1 MIYFAKNIWP
11 ILKKDITTIFA
22 FLGVLWTIK
31 EVTEYMLPSNNNLPI
46 KETFLLLLVVG
57 IIIIIIK
64 NLPKKEYQFLI
75 KSKDIKIKLVIGDLL
90 KQKASIVVPTN
101 STFDTKMEN
110 DFISLKSVQGQVQD
124 KYFKNNLET
133 LDILLSEGLKNNKF
147 VKLTDRKKSKA
158 KQYDIGTTV
167 EINQQGKRF
176 YFVADSN
183 INSQGQT
190 INPSMSNI
198 TDALS
203 RLWQYISEYGHVETI
218 AIPIIGTGRMGILNS
233 REEIIKQIIFS
244 FVVNNNTK
252 KIANELI
259 ICIRKDDIKRFDIDI
274 QETVEYLKY
283 MCKYQY
289 LDEKFDN
296 MIGTGIEK

>member
-11 ILKKDITTIFA
+11 VLKKDIIEIFA
-22 FLGVLWTIK
+22 FLGILWTIK
-31 EVTEYMLPSNNNLPI
+31 EVIEYILPKNNLPI
-46 KETFLLLLVVG
+46 KNFFILMLLVG
-57 IIIIIIK
+57 IIVIVIK
-64 NLPKKEYQFLI
+64 NRPKKEYPFLI
-75 KSKDIKIKLVIGDLL
+75 KNKDIKLKLVVGDLL
-90 KQKASIVVPTN
+90 KQKASLIVPTN

-110 DFISLKSVQGQVQD
+110 DFISLNSVQGQIQN
-124 KYFKNNLET
+124 KYFKNNLKT
-133 LDILLSEGLKNNKF
+133 LDILLEEGLKDREFKE
-147 VKLTDRKKSKA
+147 LTDRKNSKA

-183 INSQGQT
+183 INAQGQT
-190 INPSMSNI
+190 IAPSLSNI

-203 RLWQYISEYGHVETI
+203 RLWQYISEYGHVEAL
-218 AIPIIGTGRMGILNS
+218 AIPIMGTGRMGIINS

-259 ICIRKDDIKRFDIDI
+259 ICIRKEDIKKFNIDI
-274 QETVEYLKY
+274 QEIVEYLKF
-283 MCKYQY
+283 MCKFQY
-289 LDEKFDN
+289 TNEN
-296 MIGTGIEK
+296 TYNNIGIGIEK

>member
-11 ILKKDITTIFA
+11 VLKKDIIEILA
-22 FLGVLWTIK
+22 FLGILWTIK
-31 EVTEYMLPSNNNLPI
+31 EVIEYILPKNNLPI
-46 KETFLLLLVVG
+46 KNFFILMLLVG
-57 IIIIIIK
+57 IIVIVIK
-64 NLPKKEYQFLI
+64 NRPKKEYPFLI
-75 KSKDIKIKLVIGDLL
+75 KNKDIKLKLVVGDLL
-90 KQKASIVVPTN
+90 KQKASLIVPTN
-101 STFDTKMEN
+101 STFDTKMED
-110 DFISLKSVQGQVQD
+110 DFISLNSVQGQIQN
-124 KYFKNNLET
+124 KYFKNNLKT
-133 LDILLSEGLKNNKF
+133 LDILLEEGLKNREFKE
-147 VKLTDRKKSKA
+147 LTDRKNSKT

-183 INSQGQT
+183 INAQGQT
-190 INPSMSNI
+190 IAPSLSNI

-218 AIPIIGTGRMGILNS
+218 AIPIMGTGRMGIINS

-259 ICIRKDDIKRFDIDI
+259 ICIRKEDIKKFNIDI
-274 QETVEYLKY
+274 QEIVEYLKF
-283 MCKYQY
+283 MCKFQY
-289 LDEKFDN
+289 TNEN
-296 MIGTGIEK
+296 TYNNIGIGIEK

>member
-11 ILKKDITTIFA
+11 VLKKDIIEILA
-22 FLGVLWTIK
+22 FLGILWTIK
-31 EVTEYMLPSNNNLPI
+31 EVIEYILPKNNLPI
-46 KETFLLLLVVG
+46 KNFFILMLLVC
-57 IIIIIIK
+57 IIVIVIK
-64 NLPKKEYQFLI
+64 NRPKKEYPFLI
-75 KSKDIKIKLVIGDLL
+75 KNKDIKLKLVVGDLL
-90 KQKASIVVPTN
+90 KQKASLIVPTN

-110 DFISLKSVQGQVQD
+110 DFISLNSVQGQIQN
-124 KYFKNNLET
+124 KYFKNNLKT
-133 LDILLSEGLKNNKF
+133 LDILLEEGLKNREFKE
-147 VKLTDRKKSKA
+147 LTDRKNSKT

-183 INSQGQT
+183 INAQGQT
-190 INPSMSNI
+190 IAPSLSNI

-203 RLWQYISEYGHVETI
+203 RLWQYISEHGHVETI
-218 AIPIIGTGRMGILNS
+218 AIPIMGTGRMGIINS

-259 ICIRKDDIKRFDIDI
+259 ICIRKEDIKKFNIDI
-274 QETVEYLKY
+274 QEIVEYLKF
-283 MCKYQY
+283 MCKFQY
-289 LDEKFDN
+289 TNEN
-296 MIGTGIEK
+296 TYNNIGIGIEK

>member
-11 ILKKDITTIFA
+11 VLKKDIIEILA
-22 FLGVLWTIK
+22 FLGILWTIK
-31 EVTEYMLPSNNNLPI
+31 EVIEYILPKNNLPI
-46 KETFLLLLVVG
+46 KNFFILMLLVC
-57 IIIIIIK
+57 IIVIVIK
-64 NLPKKEYQFLI
+64 NRPKKEYTFLI
-75 KSKDIKIKLVIGDLL
+75 KNKDIKLKLVVGDLL
-90 KQKASIVVPTN
+90 KQKASLIVPTN

-110 DFISLKSVQGQVQD
+110 DFISLNSVQGQIQN
-124 KYFKNNLET
+124 KYFKNNLKT
-133 LDILLSEGLKNNKF
+133 LDILLEEGLKNREFKE
-147 VKLTDRKKSKA
+147 LTDRKNSKT

-176 YFVADSN
+176 YLVADSN
-183 INSQGQT
+183 INAKGQT
-190 INPSMSNI
+190 IAPSLSNI

-218 AIPIIGTGRMGILNS
+218 AIPIMGTGRMGIINS

-259 ICIRKDDIKRFDIDI
+259 ICIRKEDIKKFNIDI
-274 QETVEYLKY
+274 QEIVEYLKF
-283 MCKYQY
+283 MCKFQY
-289 LDEKFDN
+289 TNEN
-296 MIGTGIEK
+296 TYNNIGIGIEK

>member
-11 ILKKDITTIFA
+11 VLKKDIIEIFA
-22 FLGVLWTIK
+22 FLGILWTIK
-31 EVTEYMLPSNNNLPI
+31 EVIEYILPKNNLPI
-46 KETFLLLLVVG
+46 KNIFILMLLVG
-57 IIIIIIK
+57 IIVILIK
-64 NLPKKEYQFLI
+64 NRPKKEYPFLI
-75 KSKDIKIKLVIGDLL
+75 KNKDIKLKLVVGDLL
-90 KQKASIVVPTN
+90 KQKASLIVPTN

-110 DFISLKSVQGQVQD
+110 DFISLNSVQGQIQN
-124 KYFKNNLET
+124 KYFKNNLKT
-133 LDILLSEGLKNNKF
+133 LDILLEEGLKDREFKE
-147 VKLTDRKKSKA
+147 LTDRKNSKA

-183 INSQGQT
+183 INAQGQT
-190 INPSMSNI
+190 IAPSLSNI

-203 RLWQYISEYGHVETI
+203 RLWQYISEYGHVEAL
-218 AIPIIGTGRMGILNS
+218 AIPIMGTGRMGIINS

-259 ICIRKDDIKRFDIDI
+259 ICIRKEDIKKFNIDI
-274 QETVEYLKY
+274 QEIVEYLKF
-283 MCKYQY
+283 MCKFQY
-289 LDEKFDN
+289 TNEN
-296 MIGTGIEK
+296 TYNNIGIGIEK

>member
-11 ILKKDITTIFA
+11 VLKKDIIEILA
-22 FLGVLWTIK
+22 FLGILWTIK
-31 EVTEYMLPSNNNLPI
+31 EVIEYILPKNNLPI
-46 KETFLLLLVVG
+46 KNFFILMLLVG
-57 IIIIIIK
+57 IM
-64 NLPKKEYQFLI
+64 
-75 KSKDIKIKLVIGDLL
+75 VVGDLL
-90 KQKASIVVPTN
+90 KQKASLIVPTN

-110 DFISLKSVQGQVQD
+110 DFISLNSVQGQIQN
-124 KYFKNNLET
+124 KYFKNNLKT
-133 LDILLSEGLKNNKF
+133 LDILLEEGLKNREFKE
-147 VKLTDRKKSKA
+147 LTDRKNSKT

-183 INSQGQT
+183 INAQGQT
-190 INPSMSNI
+190 IAPSLSNI

-218 AIPIIGTGRMGILNS
+218 AIPIMGTGRMGIINS

-259 ICIRKDDIKRFDIDI
+259 ICIRKEDIKKFNIDI
-274 QETVEYLKY
+274 QEIVEYLKF
-283 MCKYQY
+283 MCKFQY
-289 LDEKFDN
+289 TNEN
-296 MIGTGIEK
+296 TYNNIGIGIEK